1 MEITVTPE
9 MLDKEYQHLHHAR
22 ILELLEKARVK
33 YLADA
38 GASMESL
45 ISEGIFPVVTDI
57 HVQYR
62 REVRAGVMN
71 VSCKLKNAEDRK
83 LILEQELI
91 NERGKLAVTAV
102 VVCMFLNRRTGK
114 AGAVP
119 DKLLMI

>member
-9 MLDKEYQHLHHAR
+9 MLDNEYQHLHHAR

-62 REVRAGVMN
+62 REVRAGVMI
-71 VSCKLKNAEDRK
+71 VSCKPKEVSERK
-83 LILEQELI
+83 LVVEQTLI
-91 NERGKLAVTAV
+91 NERGKLAVTADV
-102 VVCMFLNRRTGK
+102 TCMFIYRDMGK
-114 AGAVP
+114 AGEVP
-119 DKLLMI
+119 QKLKLF